1 MLHGHVERG
10 HVHLGGLSIDGA
22 GHLVEGEAATAYVR
36 PHDVHVSVSSDGG
49 EVKATIERRT
59 TLGWLS
65 QLTLRLTNDET
76 IVAHVPNEEIVGVA
90 EGDTVWVDLRN
101 PKAFARREG
110 EPVAD
115 LAPESVS
122 G

>member
-1 MLHGHVERG
+1 VLHGHVEG
-10 HVHLGGLSIDGA
+10 GQVHLGGLSIDGA

-49 EVKATIERRT
+49 EVKATVERRS

-65 QLTLRLTNDET
+65 QLTLRLTDEET
-76 IVAHVPNEEIVGVA
+76 IVAHVPNEEIAGVE
-90 EGDTVWVDLRN
+90 EGDAVWVDLRN
-101 PKAFARREG
+101 PKAFARRDGESPDLVP
-110 EPVAD
+110 EPV
-115 LAPESVS
+115 S